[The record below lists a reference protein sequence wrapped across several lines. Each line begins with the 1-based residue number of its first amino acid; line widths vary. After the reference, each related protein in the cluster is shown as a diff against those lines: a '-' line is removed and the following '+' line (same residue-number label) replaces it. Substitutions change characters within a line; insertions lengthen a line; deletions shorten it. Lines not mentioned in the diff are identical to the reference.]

1 MKRRFFVRRAARYF
15 LIMLVPTVL
24 LYVTFLFSAISDREE
39 QLRSSGQMTL
49 EAAMENCRITIEGVT
64 AQNDLLTGSSRLLM
78 AISRILTTDEISY
91 IDSAFL
97 YSLRTMLSSIVNS
110 NPALEKIMIW
120 IDDAPKALA
129 TDGSGVQFLSG
140 MTDFT
145 WRDTYYA
152 MDKGEQMLLRIIP
165 GETGKSRIMLIK
177 RLLLKDGCVVIY
189 INPQRWEKSMLTL
202 LHREN
207 EHLLILNEE
216 KEILLHVTNDSRGQ
230 EFPSEQIAMLGS
242 VPGESW
248 ISCEGGFYM
257 ISRMAEEDYAL
268 VAAIPQRTMMNALTD
283 IRDTFAVI
291 LLIDLCV
298 VMLLS
303 WLTTRQLSS
312 QMYHIIDMFDDA
324 VHERPVK
331 KPDMKRHHDESD
343 LIMDNIVYMYLKD
356 NALRSRMEEEI
367 LRKDNAELMA
377 LQLQINPHFLYNT
390 LQTMDFAILSGT
402 ADKQDLSDVF
412 HDLSGILKYP
422 LSSPQEP
429 VTLSDELDILRR
441 YADIQRYRF
450 GSRFIMY
457 IEVDDSLLGAQV
469 FRMMLQPLVENSM
482 IHGLNGLQE
491 RGYIWVR
498 AQREGDELRISVAD
512 SGVGMTEEDR
522 LALLERINSEDSRS
536 IGLTNLN
543 RRLISL
549 WTAER
554 PADYL
559 CSAEGNAGQLPD
571 TLCGDGGSS
580 AAVKKKSIVICLC
593 MADHDTFLPSN
604 RQIKSKR
611 EKIEALPGW
620 DRFDTIRP

>member
-268 VAAIPQRTMMNALTD
+268 VAAIPQRTMINALTD

-390 LQTMDFAILSGT
+390 LDSVVWMTENGRTQEAVVMLTALARFFRISLSKGSNIIPIGDEIEHARNYLTIQKMRYKNKFSADITVEPGVEKLYTIKLIVQPILENAIYHGMEY
-402 ADKQDLSDVF
+402 ADGEGEIHIRAFREGETVIIEVEDNGPGMSEEVVEQLLKPSRAVNVPKAKG
-412 HDLSGILKYP
+412 SGIGFRNVH
-422 LSSPQEP
+422 Q
-429 VTLSDELDILRR
+429 R
-441 YADIQRYRF
+441 IQLTF
-450 GSRFIMY
+450 GSAY
-457 IEVDDSLLGAQV
+457 
-469 FRMMLQPLVENSM
+469 
-482 IHGLNGLQE
+482 GLTIRSEPDNGTV
-491 RGYIWVR
+491 VR
-498 AQREGDELRISVAD
+498 ICLPALE
-512 SGVGMTEEDR
+512 EEDAR
-522 LALLERINSEDSRS
+522 KYRK
-536 IGLTNLN
+536 
-543 RRLISL
+543 
-549 WTAER
+549 
-554 PADYL
+554 
-559 CSAEGNAGQLPD
+559 EGEP
-571 TLCGDGGSS
+571 
-580 AAVKKKSIVICLC
+580 
-593 MADHDTFLPSN
+593 
-604 RQIKSKR
+604 
-611 EKIEALPGW
+611 
-620 DRFDTIRP
+620 